1 MKNQLFKI
9 IPDKKITLKLL
20 SFFGINNLE
29 DNHSFSKDFLIEFN
43 TIDKINNIIK
53 ELENYYLPCK
63 YKIYL
68 RNLNEKKCITIL
80 RQFLKIH
87 DYTLFSKEKYKN
99 GKKLLFY
106 QVVRKQIVLQ
116 NIKKK
121 NEKIILSFD

>member
-1 MKNQLFKI
+1 MKNQLFRI

-20 SFFGINNLE
+20 SFFGINNLN
-29 DNHSFSKDFLIEFN
+29 DNHSFTKEFLIEFN
-43 TIDKINNIIK
+43 TVNKIINIIK

-63 YKIYL
+63 YNIYL

-106 QVVRKQIVLQ
+106 QVIRKQIILK
-116 NIKKK
+116 NNKK

>member
-1 MKNQLFKI
+1 MKNQLFRI

-20 SFFGINNLE
+20 SFFGIHNFE
-29 DNHSFSKDFLIEFN
+29 DNHSFTKDLLIEFN
-43 TIDKINNIIK
+43 TLENFNNIIK

-80 RQFLKIH
+80 RQFLKFMIIP
-87 DYTLFSKEKYKN
+87 FSKEKYKN

-106 QVVRKQIVLQ
+106 QVIVNKL
-116 NIKKK
+116 IFKILKK
-121 NEKIILSFD
+121 